1 MKTQLQAAKY
11 YGTGEASA
19 ECKLHRGGGD
29 TLTIKNHSAF
39 TAEYGLTNTPAVLP
53 VSRQKIEAHTDVK
66 VVITKD
72 NTDNFGHWLVIHNP
86 NELDDV
92 NVTILVA
99 KGKG

>member
-1 MKTQLQAAKY
+1 MYLFMKIQY
-11 YGTGEASA
+11 
-19 ECKLHRGGGD
+19 
-29 TLTIKNHSAF
+29 
-39 TAEYGLTNTPAVLP
+39 VLA
-53 VSRQKIEAHTDVK
+53 EAHNDAK

-72 NTDNFGHWLVIHNP
+72 NTDSLGHWLVIHNP